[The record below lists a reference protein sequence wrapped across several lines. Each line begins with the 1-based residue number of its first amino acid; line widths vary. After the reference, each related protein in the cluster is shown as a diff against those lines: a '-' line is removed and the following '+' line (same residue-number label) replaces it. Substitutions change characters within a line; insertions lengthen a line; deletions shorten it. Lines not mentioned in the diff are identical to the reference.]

1 MIPVRQS
8 TAFECSVGPVLDASG
23 VAVTDCVVADF
34 KLKKTT
40 SNFAALNGSATLT
53 HVSAGTYDLVLT
65 ASDVDTVGLAT
76 VAIDDA
82 TNACAPVRLQ
92 VIEEVI
98 YDAMFAASANAFTGA
113 AGSTTLTALAAGSIT
128 AAVIATGAVDADA
141 IATDAVTEI
150 QSGLATAANLTS
162 VDTVVDAIK
171 AVTDLLPDAGALTQ
185 IGLDAS
191 TAATEATGANVS
203 ASAAQTAAESVQDTL
218 ADLTEDDG
226 GTPRFTAN
234 TLEQAP
240 TGGSAPT
247 ASAIADEVQTRTI
260 AAVTT
265 VNGLAA
271 NTVTASALAADA
283 VAEVWAAGTRTLTAG
298 TNIVLAKGT
307 GITGF
312 NDLSAAQVNAEADTA
327 LSDYDPPT
335 RAELTSDVNSV
346 LTAVGDVPTN
356 AELATALAAAD
367 DAILTAIGLLSIPTA
382 DANADALLDRANAI
396 ETGYTVRQA
405 IKLMAAS
412 MAGKV
417 SGAETNAPV
426 FRSLDDSANRITA
439 TTTAEGNRT
448 AVTHNV

>member
-1 MIPVRQS
+1 MIIARQS
-8 TAFECSVGPVLDASG
+8 TARTVIVGPILDASG
-23 VAVTDCVVADF
+23 VAVTDGVVAD
-34 KLKKTT
+34 LKISK
-40 SNFAALNGSATLT
+40 NGAAPAALNGSATLT
-53 HVSAGTYDLVLT
+53 HRHTGHYSLALT
-65 ASDVDTVGLAT
+65 ASDLDTVGSAQ
-76 VAIDDA
+76 VAIDD
-82 TNACAPVRLQ
+82 TVNGMQPKDIN

-98 YDAMFAASANAFTGA
+98 YDAMFAASANAFTGS
-113 AGSTTLTALAAGSIT
+113 AGSTTLTALAGGSIT

-141 IATDAVTEI
+141 IAADAVTEI
-150 QSGLATAANLTS
+150 QTGLATAA
-162 VDTVVDAIK
+162 VVTAIK

-185 IGLDAS
+185 IGADAA

-203 ASAAQTAAESVQDTL
+203 AGAAQSAAESVQDTL

-247 ASAIADEVQTRTI
+247 VDEIADEVETRTI

-271 NTVTASALAADA
+271 NTLTASALAADA
-283 VAEVWAAGTRTLTAG
+283 VTEIWAAGTRTLTAG

-307 GITGF
+307 GVTGF
-312 NDLSAAQVNAEADTA
+312 NDLSAAQVNTKADTA

-382 DANADALLDRANAI
+382 NANADALLDRANAI

-417 SGAETNAPV
+417 SGADTNAPI

-439 TTTAEGNRT
+439 TTTADGNRT